1 MRTTR
6 LFKSVFRA
14 ALMVGFPLHSNLS
27 EVVDSIVALHDI
39 QLSKRPS
46 DQLLVLQYLLTMPG
60 KQWLS

>member
-14 ALMVGFPLHSNLS
+14 ALMVGFLLHSNLS

-46 DQLLVLQYLLTMPG
+46 DQLLVLQYLLTTLG